1 MSKQVYTWGK
11 VTAGDIISFRYKG
24 KKETGTLTTLLV
36 LNPRMPYTRKDKT
49 KTFHLIGLKLE
60 SRGNISII
68 KSKPMLVQLL
78 ERIGEVQVVSEDD
91 GIYRVEIKGIGP
103 RGVKKATYN
112 KLKKYIEKYSV
123 YRTYDYKQ
131 ARKSSVF
138 LEPIVLPREFRE
150 VLSENQ
156 LWDYST

>member
-24 KKETGTLTTLLV
+24 NKPISELTTLLV

-60 SRGNISII
+60 DKGTIPTI
-68 KSKPMLVQLL
+68 KAKPMLVQLL
-78 ERIGEVQVVSEDD
+78 ERIGNIQVVSGDD
-91 GIYRVEIKGIGP
+91 EIYRIEIQGTGP
-103 RGVKKATYN
+103 RGVRRATYN
-112 KLKKYIEKYSV
+112 KIKQYVNKHSV

-131 ARKSSVF
+131 AKKSGVF
-138 LEPIVLPREFRE
+138 LEPIKLPKPLVEAL
-150 VLSENQ
+150 VEN
-156 LWDYST
+156 

>member
-24 KKETGTLTTLLV
+24 NKPVSELTTLLV

-60 SRGNISII
+60 DKGTIPTI
-68 KSKPMLVQLL
+68 KAKPMLVQLL
-78 ERIGEVQVVSEDD
+78 ERVGNIQVVSGDD
-91 GIYRVEIKGIGP
+91 EIYRIEIQGTGP
-103 RGVKKATYN
+103 RGVRRATYN
-112 KLKKYIEKYSV
+112 KIKQYVNKHSV

-131 ARKSSVF
+131 AKKSGVF
-138 LEPIVLPREFRE
+138 LEPIKLPKPLVEAL
-150 VLSENQ
+150 VEN
-156 LWDYST
+156 